1 MRRISRRRRGAAAL
15 ALVPVALLA
24 TATSITIAAQTSAH
38 TARLSASQ
46 RTVPFGERF
55 ALAGSVPGIGG
66 TKVRIKFRPSGAR
79 RWKLLD
85 TVHTDPR
92 GTYRARA
99 RAHRSGF
106 YRAVPGRGHASLP
119 EGVRVRSAAALHVAK
134 HSVVLG
140 NGVRLEGLVRPGGH
154 RPVKVVVRGPG
165 GGVARDA
172 SSRKG
177 RYALRWR
184 PRRTGSYKLRAYA
197 GANKRALGSSSVAR
211 RVTVY
216 RYAAAS
222 WYGPGLYGNSTAC
235 GQTLSAAMLGVANKS
250 LPCGTKVKLR
260 YHGRSVTV
268 PVIDRGPY
276 AAGREYDLTAATK
289 QRLGFPDVGVLL
301 TNR

>member
-1 MRRISRRRRGAAAL
+1 
-15 ALVPVALLA
+15 LVPVALLA
-24 TATSITIAAQTSAH
+24 TATSITIAAQTSAQ

-92 GTYRARA
+92 GTYRDRA

-119 EGVRVRSAAALHVAK
+119 EAVRVRSAAALHVAK

-165 GGVARDA
+165 GGVVRDA
-172 SSRKG
+172 SSRRG
-177 RYALRWR
+177 RYALRGR
-184 PRRTGSYKLRAYA
+184 PRGTGSYKLRAYA

-222 WYGPGLYGNSTAC
+222 WYGPGLYGNKLGCGGTLTA
-235 GQTLSAAMLGVANKS
+235 GTLGVAHKS
-250 LPCGTKVKLR
+250 LPCGTKVTFR
-260 YHGRSVTV
+260 RNGRTVRV
-268 PVIDRGPY
+268 PVVDRGPY
-276 AAGREYDLTAATK
+276 VGGREYDLTAATAQK
-289 QRLGFPDVGVLL
+289 LGFQGHGPIQA
-301 TNR
+301 TR